1 MTTRISRRSLLGLAG
16 AGVGA
21 MALGACGSDDDSG
34 SSGGKATI
42 DWWHISN
49 TDPLLSVWANLA
61 KDYMT
66 AHPDVTIKIT
76 PLENEAF
83 KAKLTTVT
91 QSGKAPSLFSSWG
104 GGVLRQQVEA
114 GLVKDITNDISSWVS
129 NISAVPLKYYQ
140 VDGKQYALPFD
151 NGMVG
156 FWYNKELFGK
166 ANISAPPKTWAE
178 FLDDVRKL
186 KAAGITPIA
195 LAGKEKWPAHFY
207 FSYLALRVGGMN
219 ALEEANAAKDFNRPA
234 ILQAGQ
240 HLKEL
245 VDLQPFQKG
254 FLAATYP
261 NPDGQ
266 AAAMGNGKAAMELM
280 GQWGPETEAA
290 FSTDKKGQGEKIGFF
305 PFPAVEGGAG
315 KITDVFGGG
324 NGFAVGATAPAQT
337 VDFLKFL
344 LEADSQRKCAATNS
358 IIPVAKGAE
367 DALTDPNQ
375 KVVAQTVTDAT
386 GFQLY
391 LDQAWAPAI
400 GTQVND
406 SVAALVA
413 GKATPEQ
420 VASAITD
427 AAKR

>member
-1 MTTRISRRSLLGLAG
+1 MTTHISRRSLLGLAG
-16 AGVGA
+16 AGAGA
-21 MALGACGSDDDSG
+21 VLLGACGDGDGGSG
-34 SSGGKATI
+34 SNGKAMI

-49 TDPLLSVWANLA
+49 TDPMLSIWANAA
-61 KDYMT
+61 KDFMA

-83 KAKLTTVT
+83 KSKLTTVT

-104 GGVLRQQVEA
+104 GGVLKQQVDA
-114 GLVKDITNDISSWVS
+114 GLVKDITSDVSSWIGT
-129 NISAVPLKYYQ
+129 ISPVPLKYYQ

-156 FWYNKELFGK
+156 FWYNKALFEQAK
-166 ANISAPPKTWAE
+166 ISGPPQTWGE
-178 FLDDVRKL
+178 FLDAVRKL
-186 KAAGITPIA
+186 KAAGIVPIA
-195 LAGKEKWPAHFY
+195 LAGKEKWPGHFY
-207 FSYLALRVGGMN
+207 FSYLALRVGGVN

-234 ILQAGQ
+234 IIQAGQ

-245 VDLQPFQKG
+245 VDLDPFQPG

-266 AAAMGNGKAAMELM
+266 AATMGNGKAAMELM
-280 GQWGPETEAA
+280 GQWAPSTEAA
-290 FSTDKKGQGEKIGFF
+290 FSKDKKGQGDKIGFF

-315 KITDVFGGG
+315 KVTDVFGGG
-324 NGFAVGATAPAQT
+324 NGFAVGASAPPQT
-337 VDFLKFL
+337 VDFLKAL
-344 LEADSQRKCAATNS
+344 LSVDVQRKGAESNS
-358 IIPVAKGAE
+358 IIPVTKGAE
-367 DALTDPNQ
+367 DSLKDPNQ
-375 KVVAQTVTDAT
+375 KVVAQTVAQAT

-406 SVAALVA
+406 SVAQLIAK
-413 GKATPEQ
+413 KATPEK